1 VIEVR
6 ELEELMQ
13 RMNTEDN
20 LQEKSIHR
28 KRAMNT
34 EK

>member
-6 ELEELMQ
+6 ELEEPMQ

-20 LQEKSIHR
+20 LQEKGIHR

>member
-1 VIEVR
+1 
-6 ELEELMQ
+6 
-13 RMNTEDN
+13 MNTEDN